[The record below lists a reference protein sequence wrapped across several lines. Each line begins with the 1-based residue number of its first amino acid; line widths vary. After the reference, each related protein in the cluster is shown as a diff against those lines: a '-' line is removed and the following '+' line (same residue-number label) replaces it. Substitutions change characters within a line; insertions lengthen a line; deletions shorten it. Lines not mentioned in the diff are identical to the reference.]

1 MRKLIILLCVIVAFA
16 PTYLFAQADSS
27 IRKGELP
34 NVNSYWLSR
43 FEEIG
48 FKSAA
53 NSVFELAEARVVEAT
68 IGLDEEQITL
78 NWTKRGKRKKLQ
90 YNLVANNVK
99 VEIIRRKSKLTS
111 ITYTGKDPES
121 EDRQPTR
128 KIEFAPGKPF
138 QITGFLNPEAA
149 MEALSEALDNAKS
162 ILEDVVQPPKK
173 KKDM

>member
-1 MRKLIILLCVIVAFA
+1 MRKIIILLCVIVAFA
-16 PTYLFAQADSS
+16 PTFLFAQADSS
-27 IRKGELP
+27 VKSSTP
-34 NVNSYWLSR
+34 NVNSYWLSK

-53 NSVFELAEARVVEAT
+53 NSVFDLAEARVVEAT

-78 NWTKRGKRKKLQ
+78 KWTKRGKRKKLQ

-99 VEIIRRKSKLTS
+99 VEIVRRKSKLTS